1 MATTTS
7 SIARAVAPP
16 RRPPRTRPRTVAS
29 ATNARANDEDQ
40 DVVIIDRR
48 RALMLAFAGCAC
60 ASCAAPNAQAMVK
73 LIESDAAASMT
84 YDVARDAS
92 VDATFA
98 RGMAT
103 MMGGFEQATRDRKR
117 RLFGTLFASMSTSSS
132 AGGELAVCELGAG
145 TMPNIEFIA
154 SMAPA
159 GRGVDLIA
167 VDPNDAMRAFA
178 EANVARATSAPGAA
192 TVNVR
197 FVHGVAEALP
207 LPDDSMDAVIST
219 LTLCSVVDQRRAL
232 KEIRRV
238 LKPGGRLLFLEH
250 VLSETDPKFAEL
262 QEKLTPLQI
271 KAADG
276 CHLNRRTLD
285 AIREEFAEVDGEY
298 YELDGFWVIAPQ
310 VSGIAV
316 A

>member
-16 RRPPRTRPRTVAS
+16 RRPPRASHRPRPRTVAS
-29 ATNARANDEDQ
+29 ATNARANDEDH
-40 DVVIIDRR
+40 DVIIIDRR

-84 YDVARDAS
+84 YDVARDAGL
-92 VDATFA
+92 DATFA

-103 MMGGFEQATRDRKR
+103 MMSGFESAVKERKR
-117 RLFGTLFASMSTSSS
+117 ALFETLFATMRDT
-132 AGGELAVCELGAG
+132 GGDELAMCEIGAG
-145 TMPNIEFIA
+145 TLPNIDFIA
-154 SMAPA
+154 SMAPRA
-159 GRGVDLIA
+159 VDLIA
-167 VDPNDAMRAFA
+167 IDPNDAMRAFA
-178 EANVARATSAPGAA
+178 EDNLAA
-192 TVNVR
+192 ALAASDNEVNVR

-207 LPDDSMDAVIST
+207 LPDNSMDAVVST
-219 LTLCSVVDQRRAL
+219 LTLCSVVDQRVAL

-238 LKPGGRLLFLEH
+238 LKPGGALLFLEH

-285 AIREEFAEVDGEY
+285 VIRDEFSAVDGEY

>member
-16 RRPPRTRPRTVAS
+16 RPPPRTRPRTVAS
-29 ATNARANDEDQ
+29 ATNARANDEDH
-40 DVVIIDRR
+40 VVVIDRR
-48 RALMLAFAGCAC
+48 RALMMAFAGCAC

-84 YDVARDAS
+84 YDVARDAGL
-92 VDATFA
+92 DATFA

-103 MMGGFEQATRDRKR
+103 MMSGFESAVKERKR
-117 RLFGTLFASMSTSSS
+117 ALFETLFATMRDT
-132 AGGELAVCELGAG
+132 GRDELAMCEIGAG
-145 TMPNIEFIA
+145 TLPNIDFIA
-154 SMAPA
+154 SMAPRA
-159 GRGVDLIA
+159 VDLIA
-167 VDPNDAMRAFA
+167 IDPNDAMRAFA
-178 EANVARATSAPGAA
+178 EDNLAA
-192 TVNVR
+192 ALAASDNEVNVR

-207 LPDDSMDAVIST
+207 LPDNSMDAVVST
-219 LTLCSVVDQRRAL
+219 LTLCSVVDQRVAL

-238 LKPGGRLLFLEH
+238 LKPGGALLFLEH

-285 AIREEFAEVDGEY
+285 VIRDEFSAVDGEY
-298 YELDGFWVIAPQ
+298 YELDGFWVISPQ

>member
-16 RRPPRTRPRTVAS
+16 RRPPRTRASHRPRTVAS
-29 ATNARANDEDQ
+29 ATNARANDEDHA
-40 DVVIIDRR
+40 VVIDRR

-84 YDVARDAS
+84 YDVARDAGL
-92 VDATFA
+92 DATFA

-103 MMGGFEQATRDRKR
+103 MMSGFESAVKERKR
-117 RLFGTLFASMSTSSS
+117 ALFETLFATMRDT
-132 AGGELAVCELGAG
+132 GGDELAMCEIGAG
-145 TMPNIEFIA
+145 TLPNIDFIA
-154 SMAPA
+154 SMAPRA
-159 GRGVDLIA
+159 VDLIA
-167 VDPNDAMRAFA
+167 IDPNDAMRAFA
-178 EANVARATSAPGAA
+178 EDNLAA
-192 TVNVR
+192 ALAASDNEVNVR

-207 LPDDSMDAVIST
+207 LPDNSMDAVVST
-219 LTLCSVVDQRRAL
+219 LTLCSVVDQRVAL

-238 LKPGGRLLFLEH
+238 LKPGGALLFLEH

-285 AIREEFAEVDGEY
+285 VIRDEFSAVDGEY
-298 YELDGFWVIAPQ
+298 YELDGFWVISPQ

>member
-7 SIARAVAPP
+7 SIARAAPP
-16 RRPPRTRPRTVAS
+16 RARPRPHASHRPRTVAS
-29 ATNARANDEDQ
+29 ATARANGED
-40 DVVIIDRR
+40 DVVIDRR
-48 RALMLAFAGCAC
+48 RALMMAFAGCAC
-60 ASCAAPNAQAMVK
+60 AACAASPAEAMVK

-84 YDVARDAS
+84 YDVARDAGL
-92 VDATFA
+92 DATFA

-103 MMGGFEQATRDRKR
+103 MMNGFESAVKERKR
-117 RLFGTLFASMSTSSS
+117 ALFERLFATMRDGT
-132 AGGELAVCELGAG
+132 GELAMCEIGAG
-145 TMPNIEFIA
+145 TLPNIDFIA
-154 SMAPA
+154 SMAPRA
-159 GRGVDLIA
+159 VDLIA
-167 VDPNDAMRAFA
+167 IDPNDAMRAFA
-178 EANVARATSAPGAA
+178 EDNLAA
-192 TVNVR
+192 ALAASDNAAEVNVR

-207 LPDDSMDAVIST
+207 LPDNSMDAVVST
-219 LTLCSVVDQRRAL
+219 LTLCSVVDQRVAL

-238 LKPGGRLLFLEH
+238 LKPGGALLFLEH

-285 AIREEFAEVDGEY
+285 VIRDEFSAQVDGEY
-298 YELDGFWVIAPQ
+298 YELDGFWLIAPQ